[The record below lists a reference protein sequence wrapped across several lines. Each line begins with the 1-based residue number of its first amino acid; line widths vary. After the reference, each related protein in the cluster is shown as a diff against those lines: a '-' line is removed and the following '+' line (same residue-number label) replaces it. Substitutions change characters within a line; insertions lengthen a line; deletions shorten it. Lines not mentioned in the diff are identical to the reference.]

1 MAKLMKKVVDTKIKR
16 VLTTTASVIIIATM
30 ILTLIPV
37 LNPTNAYASEG
48 GTEAGG
54 LQSESVWAL
63 KIGDEEILYVDSNE
77 SANQVIEGLRNYYL
91 DKDAEIIEVIFDKEI
106 KAEEK
111 KFDATEFRKKDIQ
124 LSNVQDAIKYIVEGR
139 KEYKVYI
146 SEKVDMAKSMPRKS
160 ADGENFIKSL
170 NFNRENGLSG
180 LEKEAQVLIYDVVPF
195 VNVTTIEKVT
205 ASKSIDYMVKYR
217 RTYSLD
223 CGKTKVSR
231 KGEKG
236 KKQVV
241 STVTKFN
248 GTKISS
254 DVVSEEVIEK
264 PVTKIILK
272 GIGDIEAKK
281 GGTYKFGDGEEVA
294 NFAKKYVGNPYR
306 YGGTSLTRGADCS
319 GFVLAVYDRFGIDLP
334 HTASGQMN
342 YGKGVSYS
350 NAKPGD
356 IIIYPGHAAM
366 YIGNGKIVHAFNPSK
381 GICITNAR
389 YDTILAVRRIFS

>member
-37 LNPTNAYASEG
+37 LNSANAYASDG
-48 GTEAGG
+48 GTEAGN
-54 LQSESVWAL
+54 LQLESVWAL

-111 KFDATEFRKKDIQ
+111 KFDAAEFRKKDIQ

-139 KEYKVYI
+139 KEYKVYV
-146 SEKVDMAKSMPRKS
+146 SEKLDITKSMP
-160 ADGENFIKSL
+160 GEFSNG
-170 NFNRENGLSG
+170 ENGLSDFK
-180 LEKEAQVLIYDVVPF
+180 EEAQVMVYDVAPF

-205 ASKSIDYMVKYR
+205 ASKSIDYKTKYR
-217 RTYSLD
+217 NTYSLD
-223 CGKTKVSR
+223 RGKTKVSR

-254 DVVSEEVIEK
+254 NVVSEDVIKE
-264 PVTKIILK
+264 PVTKIVLK
-272 GIGDIEAKK
+272 GIGDVEAKR

-294 NFAKKYVGNPYR
+294 DFAKRYVGNPYS

-334 HTASGQMN
+334 HTASGQMS

>member
-1 MAKLMKKVVDTKIKR
+1 MNHTDAI
-16 VLTTTASVIIIATM
+16 
-30 ILTLIPV
+30 
-37 LNPTNAYASEG
+37 
-48 GTEAGG
+48 
-54 LQSESVWAL
+54 
-63 KIGDEEILYVDSNE
+63 
-77 SANQVIEGLRNYYL
+77 
-91 DKDAEIIEVIFDKEI
+91 AEIIEVIFDKEI

-111 KFDATEFRKKDIQ
+111 KFDAAEFRKKDIQ

-139 KEYKVYI
+139 KEYKVYV
-146 SEKVDMAKSMPRKS
+146 SEKVDMTKAMP
-160 ADGENFIKSL
+160 GEFSNG
-170 NFNRENGLSG
+170 ENGLSDFK
-180 LEKEAQVLIYDVVPF
+180 EEAQVMVYDVAPF

-205 ASKSIDYMVKYR
+205 ASKSIDYKTKYR
-217 RTYSLD
+217 NTYSLD
-223 CGKTKVSR
+223 RGKTKVSR

-254 DVVSEEVIEK
+254 NVVSEDVIKE
-264 PVTKIILK
+264 PVTKIVLK
-272 GIGDIEAKK
+272 GIGDVEAKR

-294 NFAKKYVGNPYR
+294 DFAKRYVGNPYS

-334 HTASGQMN
+334 HTASGQMS

>member
-37 LNPTNAYASEG
+37 LNSANAYASDG
-48 GTEAGG
+48 GTEAGN
-54 LQSESVWAL
+54 LQLESVWAL

-111 KFDATEFRKKDIQ
+111 KFDAAEFRKKDIQ

-139 KEYKVYI
+139 KEYKVYV
-146 SEKVDMAKSMPRKS
+146 SEKVDITKSMP
-160 ADGENFIKSL
+160 GEFSNG
-170 NFNRENGLSG
+170 ENGLSDFK
-180 LEKEAQVLIYDVVPF
+180 EEAQVMVYDVAPF

-205 ASKSIDYMVKYR
+205 ASKSIDYKTKYR
-217 RTYSLD
+217 NTYSLD
-223 CGKTKVSR
+223 RGKTKVSR

-254 DVVSEEVIEK
+254 NVVSEDVIKE
-264 PVTKIILK
+264 PVTKIVLK
-272 GIGDIEAKK
+272 GIGDVEAKR

-294 NFAKKYVGNPYR
+294 DFAKRYVGNPYS

-334 HTASGQMN
+334 HTASGQMS

>member
-37 LNPTNAYASEG
+37 LNSANAYASDG
-48 GTEAGG
+48 GTEAGN
-54 LQSESVWAL
+54 LQLESVWAL

-111 KFDATEFRKKDIQ
+111 KFDAAEFRKKDIQ

-139 KEYKVYI
+139 KEYKVYV
-146 SEKVDMAKSMPRKS
+146 SEKLDITKSMP
-160 ADGENFIKSL
+160 GEFSNG
-170 NFNRENGLSG
+170 ENGLSDFK
-180 LEKEAQVLIYDVVPF
+180 EEAQLMVYDVAPF

-205 ASKSIDYMVKYR
+205 ASKSIDYKTKYR
-217 RTYSLD
+217 NTYSLD
-223 CGKTKVSR
+223 RGKTKVSR

-254 DVVSEEVIEK
+254 NVVSEDVIKE
-264 PVTKIILK
+264 PVTKIVLK
-272 GIGDIEAKK
+272 GIGDVEAKR

-294 NFAKKYVGNPYR
+294 DFAKRYVGNPYS

-334 HTASGQMN
+334 HTASGQMS